1 MAKQVVWREGNHEEG
16 ALRVVVAPITYF
28 RDGVDVEQ
36 PGLLVE
42 VLEDVDDLVTP
53 VLHWQGYCVLD
64 DFPML
69 EPLWAGRLPKHLSD
83 LAESN
88 RAIYEAGGVPPAYQP
103 AATPE

>member
-1 MAKQVVWREGNHEEG
+1 MAKQVVWREDNHEEG

-28 RDGVDVEQ
+28 HCGEDVEQ

-53 VLHWQGYCVLD
+53 VLRWRGSCVLD
-64 DFPML
+64 DVPML
-69 EPLWAGRLPKHLSD
+69 EPLWAARLPKHLHD

-88 RAIYEAGGVPPAYQP
+88 RAIYEAGGLPPAYQL